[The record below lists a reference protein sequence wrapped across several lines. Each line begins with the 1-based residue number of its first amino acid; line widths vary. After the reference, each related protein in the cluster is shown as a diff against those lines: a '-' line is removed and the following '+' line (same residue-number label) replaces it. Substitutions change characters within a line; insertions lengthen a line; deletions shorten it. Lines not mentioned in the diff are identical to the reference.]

1 MTQPLAKRTA
11 AFNETAIED
20 EIVVMHLESGEFFS
34 LTGSA
39 AAIWQLIDGTR
50 DRDQVLADLAAQFQQ
65 DDALIAA
72 DLDAFLAQLRAAG
85 LVEG

>member
-11 AFNETAIED
+11 IFNETAIED

-50 DRDQVLADLAAQFQQ
+50 GRDQVLANLAAQFLQ
-65 DDALIAA
+65 DEALIAA

>member
-50 DRDQVLADLAAQFQQ
+50 SRDRVLADLAAQFMQ
-65 DDALIAA
+65 DEAVIAA